1 MAEINALRDYWEM
14 LSGGS
19 AQLAAPGDTFLD
31 FATITTGGHLMFTYE
46 KHPDGTIHRFTSVA
60 SISETASVLTVGF
73 GLDGVGGTHNVTF
86 RKSPSGPSQNGLPLV
101 TATPTQM
108 YTHEIDY
115 SAITLQ
121 GVYRLRFFDGYNI
134 VESWAL
140 RAVAI

>member
-60 SISETASVLTVGF
+60 SIS
-73 GLDGVGGTHNVTF
+73 HNVTF